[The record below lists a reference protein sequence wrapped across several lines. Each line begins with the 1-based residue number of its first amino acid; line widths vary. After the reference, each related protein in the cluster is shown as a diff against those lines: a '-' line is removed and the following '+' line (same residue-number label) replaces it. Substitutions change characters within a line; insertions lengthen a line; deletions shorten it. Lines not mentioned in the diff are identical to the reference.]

1 MGRRAH
7 RKSLL
12 LGQIKTFSN
21 DSRVDT
27 FLDIPVRLLQQLS
40 NEQNDRG
47 CSISDLLVLGNSG
60 TGDHSSGGVLR
71 MSKVSVRTDQP
82 AYLDLHL

>member
-1 MGRRAH
+1 MRRRAY

-47 CSISDLLVLGNSG
+47 GSISDLLVLGNSG
-60 TGDHSSGGVLR
+60 PGDHSSGGVLR
-71 MSKVSVRTDQP
+71 MSTASVRTDQP